1 MELQRRACRGEPS
14 SFTPGRRHIKEKN
27 KEEDELRLYRPKRKV
42 KHTHTKKKLSN
53 YENRSPKKN
62 VYIVVGLN
70 YTRQR
75 GTIFLCV
82 KTHDTLIIFINTQP
96 LHSPSLYYTLPVIV
110 CTCESQTI
118 VRTGLNIDRCISGRK
133 QEPPRM
139 ICSFALTIISL
150 SEMSALYKMPMIRH
164 FKGKSLL
171 HFCGRR
177 WYCEYC

>member
-14 SFTPGRRHIKEKN
+14 SFTPRRRHIKEK
-27 KEEDELRLYRPKRKV
+27 KRGWTAV
-42 KHTHTKKKLSN
+42 ISTETQGKKKQTSS
-53 YENRSPKKN
+53 YEKRSPKKN

-96 LHSPSLYYTLPVIV
+96 LHSPSLYYALPVIV

-118 VRTGLNIDRCISGRK
+118 VRTGLNIDRCNSGRK